1 MVNGIIVAEEWKNE
15 RGWVMSRNERPAPHL
30 PQFRS
35 AATIAQF
42 TIWLCF
48 TDWTPETG

>member
-1 MVNGIIVAEEWKNE
+1 
-15 RGWVMSRNERPAPHL
+15 MSRNERPAPHL

-48 TDWTPETG
+48 TDERLEQANFLSTSF